1 MNIMEYT
8 LTTNYLTNNIEAK
21 SYERIRERLN
31 MSSCPK
37 KIPYRLKPY
46 AILQSIHEEEY

>member
-8 LTTNYLTNNIEAK
+8 LTTNYLNNIEAK
-21 SYERIRERLN
+21 SCERIRGTIKYVKLF
-31 MSSCPK
+31 K
-37 KIPYRLKPY
+37 KIPYSLKPY